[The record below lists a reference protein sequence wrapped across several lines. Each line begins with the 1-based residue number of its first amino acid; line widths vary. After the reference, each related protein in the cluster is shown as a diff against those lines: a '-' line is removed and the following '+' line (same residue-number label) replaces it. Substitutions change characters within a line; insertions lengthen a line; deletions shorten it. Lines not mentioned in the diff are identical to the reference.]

1 MLRLGQECTELICCI
16 QTSWIIS
23 SVQVQSSSK
32 SVYRQRVYAM
42 SGNLQRGVSYHV
54 ECPASVC
61 LHTSPWHF
69 AYLQHWLWTESA
81 YLSLYAQI
89 LMKTIEGRW
98 KPGSAKESNK
108 RHGSWVGLV
117 ALRVTVFRIR
127 YGQKQVCVCVWRT
140 PGKTSSFDYSVFP
153 LYVAEQTPIHL
164 HPACLSLN
172 SGNSRNDFSI
182 TEHNTT
188 VLVWFFTFYVR
199 LFARYPVNPYSNA
212 IRCKTLVTKMGSKL
226 KCKHSEKKMIT
237 FIACEPNSE
246 MLDLRCRSF
255 SWEGCAMSAGKL
267 FPTFRSN
274 SLLYS

>member
-1 MLRLGQECTELICCI
+1 MEWVRQERVWASGWLSVVNTYSVSTQLCQTTTGKVQCQVSKCTTAVCMLRLGQECTELICCI

-69 AYLQHWLWTESA
+69 AYLQHWLWTEST

-117 ALRVTVFRIR
+117 ALRVTVFWIR
-127 YGQKQVCVCVWRT
+127 YGQKQVCVCVC
-140 PGKTSSFDYSVFP
+140 V
-153 LYVAEQTPIHL
+153 E
-164 HPACLSLN
+164 N
-172 SGNSRNDFSI
+172 
-182 TEHNTT
+182 
-188 VLVWFFTFYVR
+188 
-199 LFARYPVNPYSNA
+199 
-212 IRCKTLVTKMGSKL
+212 
-226 KCKHSEKKMIT
+226 
-237 FIACEPNSE
+237 
-246 MLDLRCRSF
+246 
-255 SWEGCAMSAGKL
+255 SWENKFVWLFRISFVRRWTNTHTPTSCLLVSQFRKL
-267 FPTFRSN
+267 
-274 SLLYS
+274 